1 MTKIPFGAILINKY
15 KHKEAKALE
24 TKIIILIIFVLS
36 VAVNLVLSIIK
47 YRSASNKIPE
57 NVSDI
62 YDEETYLKWQK
73 YHGELCRASLV
84 GDIISAVIL
93 LALLIFNVH
102 AALISAL
109 GISGGNPYLAV
120 LVIIAFQAI
129 VENLISLPISY
140 IKTMKIEEK
149 YGFNRSSM
157 KTFIKD
163 RVLGFIT
170 EAGLSF
176 FIAYIMLVSHK
187 LLGNLMVILFAVAMC
202 IFVLVVNLL
211 FPLLSKI
218 QNKFTPLPEGELR
231 DKLTALLTNHGYT
244 VKSIDV
250 MDASRRT
257 TKSNAYF
264 SGLGNAKKIVL
275 YDNLLESMTDDEICA
290 VFAHELGHG
299 LHRDIPKGLFRGCL
313 NMILIALMAWLTVS
327 IPSICT
333 DFGFDAV
340 NYGFSYLILG
350 TAGLPF
356 LSLLFGLVN
365 NALSRRAEY
374 QADEQAIEEG
384 YGEALISG
392 LKKLSRENFS
402 HLSPAKIIVLLE
414 YSHPPISERVAA
426 IREKIK

>member
-1 MTKIPFGAILINKY
+1 M
-15 KHKEAKALE
+15 KHKEDKALS
-24 TKIIILIIFVLS
+24 TKLIILIIFGLS
-36 VAVNLVLSIIK
+36 FAVNLALSIIK
-47 YRSASNKIPE
+47 YRSAGNEIPE
-57 NVSDI
+57 NVSDV
-62 YDEETYLKWQK
+62 YDGETYLKWQK
-73 YHGELCRASLV
+73 YHGELCRVSLI
-84 GDIISAVIL
+84 GDIISFTVM
-93 LALLIFNVH
+93 LALLILNVH
-102 AALISAL
+102 SAL
-109 GISGGNPYLAV
+109 VSVIGVADNQSLSI

-129 VENLISLPISY
+129 VENIISLPISY

-163 RVLGFIT
+163 KILGFIA
-170 EAGLSF
+170 EIALSLLVAF
-176 FIAYIMLVSHK
+176 VMLASHS
-187 LLGNLMVILFAVAMC
+187 LLGNYMVILFAAVMC
-202 IFVLVVNLL
+202 IFVLFINLI

-231 DKLTALLTNHGYT
+231 DKLTALLEGHGYT

-257 TKSNAYF
+257 SKSNAYF
-264 SGLGNAKKIVL
+264 SGLGKAKRIVL

-299 LHRDIPKGLFRGCL
+299 LHRDVPKGLLRGCI
-313 NMILIALMAWLTVS
+313 NMILIALMAWGSVGIS
-327 IPSICT
+327 AICT

-340 NYGFSYLILG
+340 SYGFAYLILG

-356 LSLLFGLVN
+356 LSFLFGLVN
-365 NALSRRAEY
+365 NALSRKAEY
-374 QADEQAIEEG
+374 RADEQAIEEG

-402 HLSPAKIIVLLE
+402 HLSPAKIIVSLE

-426 IREKIK
+426 IEKKLK